1 MNIPII
7 SGIKKES
14 LNVDFAYPGVKKESF
29 NVEMSQGVL
38 KKSQNAEIN
47 ADAK

>member
-14 LNVDFAYPGVKKESF
+14 LNVDFAYPGVKKESI
-29 NVEMSQGVL
+29 NVEISQGVL
-38 KKSQNAEIN
+38 KKGQNAEIN
-47 ADAK
+47 VDAE